1 MARIVPVVLLVAL
14 VVYAFIDC
22 VRTPEDSMPVGI
34 PKVLWAALILVFPGL
49 GALAWLAVSRFARG
63 GRTSPPSPGRGPGRP
78 SPRGPRGPR
87 GPVAPDDDPEFLA
100 RLETERRRRERERR
114 AKEAADPAG
123 GPVTDDGRPPRSPDE
138 VSPDDA
144 PHSPDE
150 AAHGGAEPHPGRD
163 VEDGDAGAQPP
174 RQA

>member
-1 MARIVPVVLLVAL
+1 MPRIVLVVLLVAL

-34 PKVLWAALILVFPGL
+34 PKALWAILILVFPAL
-49 GALAWLAVSRFARG
+49 GALAWLFVSRFARG
-63 GRTSPPSPGRGPGRP
+63 ARPSPPPGRGGVRPG
-78 SPRGPRGPR
+78 GPRSPR

-100 RLETERRRRERERR
+100 RLEAERRRRERERR
-114 AKEAADPAG
+114 AKEAAGSAG

-150 AAHGGAEPHPGRD
+150 AAHGGAEPQPGRD